1 MIFILTSYIK
11 LSSVNNQRNTAY
23 INEFDCLL
31 GKEIITNAHLSS
43 VFTEFSEA
51 DISKMSGVRQ
61 RFSVGKNGLS
71 SSFGAEV
78 AELFFNKYGVDR
90 SNIDY
95 LIFCTEGPDY
105 IAPATSCIVQQKL
118 HLPKSIGTFDLSFG
132 CSGYTYGLLMSKALV
147 ESGIASRVLF
157 ITADIPTQVVSKRD
171 PYLNFIFSDAAS
183 VSLITNEAKGYR
195 LGKFAC
201 GTDGGGEQSLLVR
214 NSGFNTSKESD
225 WYTDEYTRDLRV
237 GEMVMNGEEIFRFS
251 LKEVPGLVTKILEN
265 NECRFDEI
273 DLFIFHQA
281 SPIILKSLKRKLNI
295 PDNKFFTNLVDVG
308 NTVSASIPLCLKDA
322 KEKGVVKSGMKI
334 LIAGFGIGFS
344 WSGTIIYT

>member
-1 MIFILTSYIK
+1 M
-11 LSSVNNQRNTAY
+11 NNQRNTAY
-23 INEFDCLL
+23 INDFDCLL
-31 GKEIITNAHLSS
+31 GKEIITNTQLAS

-51 DISKMSGVRQ
+51 DISKISGVSQ
-61 RFSVGKNGLS
+61 RFSVGKDGLS

-78 AELFFNKYGVDR
+78 AELFFNRHGIER
-90 SNIDY
+90 NSIDY

-118 HLPKSIGTFDLSFG
+118 KLPKSIGTFDLSFG

-147 ESGIASRVLF
+147 ESGIANKVLF
-157 ITADIPTQVVSKRD
+157 ITADIPTQGVSKRD

-183 VSLITNEAKGYR
+183 ATLITNETKGYR

-201 GTDGGGEQSLLVR
+201 GTDGSGEQSLLVR
-214 NSGFNTSKESD
+214 NSGFNTSKDSD
-225 WYTDEYTRDLRV
+225 WYTDELTRDLRV
-237 GEMVMNGEEIFRFS
+237 GEMAMNGEEIFRFS
-251 LKEVPGLVTKILEN
+251 LKEVPGLIAQILEY
-265 NECRFDEI
+265 NECEFDEI

-322 KEKGVVKSGMKI
+322 EENGVIKSDMKI